1 MNYTKYTEGFN
12 SERWSFNA
20 AGVTFRNEDGTE
32 RQEIISHLYG
42 NTEYTVRIERFE
54 YQKNPAYRILV
65 DGQVIGNVPKN
76 VASQFAE
83 KEDVGFWICPVSLG
97 VHGGPTLDDDFDAE
111 DFDDVAEELSYGAH
125 VVVKL
130 ISPEEQKAKN
140 MSIGDDG
147 TLHQERPDN
156 PLDHIDGCD
165 ELLLPATK
173 AVLDANEASTAVL
186 QRSLKIG
193 YSQAA
198 KLLDTMESYNIVG
211 PLAGSEI
218 RAILVTRE
226 QLDEKIGKHSVSEEV
241 IADVGQPRPSRPAAT
256 AAVSKERR
264 TALAATQPHDE
275 KLLRARRSANAAR
288 RVRKIALWIALALV
302 LLAILISKLPPIL

>member
-65 DGQVIGNVPKN
+65 DGQVIGSVPKN

-83 KEDVGFWICPVSLG
+83 KEDVGFWIWPVSLG
-97 VHGGPTLDDDFDAE
+97 VHGGPALDDDFDAE

-198 KLLDTMESYNIVG
+198 KLLDEMESYNIVG
-211 PLAGSEI
+211 PFTASES
-218 RAILVTRE
+218 RAILVTSE
-226 QLDEKIGKHSVSEEV
+226 QLDEKIGEHGVSGKV
-241 IADVGQPRPSRPAAT
+241 ITDTGQPASELSAT
-256 AAVSKERR
+256 KASVPKTIQTDS
-264 TALAATQPHDE
+264 LAPQSHDE
-275 KLLRARRSANAAR
+275 KLLHARRSANAAK

-302 LLAILISKLPPIL
+302 LLGILISKLPPIL

>member
-1 MNYTKYTEGFN
+1 MNYTKYTEGFG

-20 AGVTFRNEDGTE
+20 AGVTFLNEDGVE
-32 RQEIISHLYG
+32 RQEILSHLRG
-42 NTEYTVRIERFE
+42 NTEYTVRLERFE
-54 YQKNPAYRILV
+54 YQKSPAYRILV

-83 KEDVGFWICPVSLG
+83 KENAGFWICPVSLG
-97 VHGGPTLDDDFDAE
+97 VHGGPALDDDFDAE
-111 DFDDVAEELSYGAH
+111 DFDDVDEEPSYGAH

-173 AVLDANEASTAVL
+173 AILDANEASTAVL

-198 KLLDTMESYNIVG
+198 KLLTDMEFYNIVG
-211 PLAGSEI
+211 PFADSERRTI
-218 RAILVTRE
+218 FVTRE
-226 QLDEKIGKHSVSEEV
+226 QLDEKIGKHSASEKV
-241 IADVGQPRPSRPAAT
+241 VVDVERPSAARPAAT

-302 LLAILISKLPPIL
+302 LLGILISKLPPIL